1 MRKRAIRVLSF
12 LTAVVLLTGCGLKEK
27 TQEIIEQVE
36 NKEEVSYAIDRARYK
51 EYAKVLDDIIDDN
64 EWPDGTNVSEEWNP
78 YFGQDNFAICDIDM
92 DGAEELLVEITNTCV
107 AGMIIQVFDYDAKA
121 DEVVEQYCGFPG
133 VEFYDNGILYEP
145 WSHNQGGAEIHP
157 FEVYRYN
164 EQDDSYESVTSIETQ
179 AAYDEWE
186 EKEMKNARSIYIP
199 WESIW
204 EPNVE
209 RIEHLSKVEGA
220 IKPTRINTQQKI
232 TQFDINGNEKR
243 DRIEIRMDEQDD
255 FFNEPGYGS
264 KWSVLIN
271 DKVVISISAEGGAW
285 LDVYFYQVSPR
296 RTYLSIEQGGCYDG
310 VVLDMDLYQF
320 QDGELIEQLDC
331 YKTVTDNSDGA
342 YPEARVSYLTKD
354 KLQVEAISELKATAG
369 IKWYMDYEYNKKT
382 GKWEMTS
389 EEFPIVEW
397 FYNNDSK
404 HRCTATLSFDV
415 YKSYDSN
422 ELAFKVRVGEKVYLD
437 SIRYYNGKTYFKA
450 RNEQGQ
456 EGWFVDPEDFGVEV
470 NGDWIYGYFEE
481 TQFTR

>member
-1 MRKRAIRVLSF
+1 MRKRAIQVVSF
-12 LTAVVLLTGCGLKEK
+12 LTVVVLLTGCGLKEK

-186 EKEMKNARSIYIP
+186 EKEMENAKSIYIP
-199 WESIW
+199 WESLW
-204 EPNVE
+204 ETNVE
-209 RIEHLSKVEGA
+209 RIEQLAKVEGA
-220 IKPTRINTQQKI
+220 IKPIPIIAQQKI
-232 TQFDINGNEKR
+232 TQFDINGNDKR
-243 DRIEIRMDEQDD
+243 DRIEVRMDERDVNIDD
-255 FFNEPGYGS
+255 PEYGK

-271 DKVVISISAEGGAW
+271 DKVVFTLTPGEGVSVEV
-285 LDVYFYQVSPR
+285 DFYKVSSR
-296 RTYLSIEQGGCYDG
+296 RTYLNIKQTGYYNGFVC
-310 VVLDMDLYQF
+310 DMDLYQF
-320 QDGELIEQLDC
+320 RDGEMVEHLDC
-331 YKTVTDNSDGA
+331 YKTITDNSEGY
-342 YPEARVSYLTKD
+342 YPDASVVYLTED
-354 KLQVEAISELKATAG
+354 KLQIKASSQLNATGGVA
-369 IKWYMDYEYNKKT
+369 WNMDYDYDKK
-382 GKWEMTS
+382 S
-389 EEFPIVEW
+389 EEWRLSSQEFPIVER
-397 FYNNDSK
+397 FYGNNLK
-404 HRCTATLSFDV
+404 NRWTAHVRFKV
-415 YKSYDSN
+415 YKRWDSH
-422 ELAFKVRVGEKVYLD
+422 EEAFTVHYGDVIYLEA
-437 SIRYYNGKTYFKA
+437 IRYYNGETYFKA
-450 RNEQGQ
+450 RNSQGQ
-456 EGWFVDPEDFGVEV
+456 EGWFVDPKESTTEQ
-470 NGDWIYGYFEE
+470 NGEWYAGYFEE
-481 TQFTR
+481 SMFAG